1 MLFLP
6 DCFGSSSLDG
16 FIKFQIPAHS
26 IVVPMPGK
34 VLIIRFFGVLLKTA
48 VLKTMAFRI
57 KLTTNYG

>member
-1 MLFLP
+1 MIEKTDSDSENIEFLRI
-6 DCFGSSSLDG
+6 F
-16 FIKFQIPAHS
+16 PAHS